1 MKKHLFIF
9 VGILVFSLIGSANA
23 VVVTFNDLSAGIEV
37 PDGYGGLE
45 WDQFDTMELPPSSGE
60 NIAYNAFNNPALVSS
75 SSLFDF
81 IGASFISLFD
91 DTNTLY
97 ITAYRE
103 GAEVFNQELALNN
116 LSFTAFQPLNW
127 TGIDALS
134 FMTEGFHFGMDNF
147 EYQPSA
153 PVPEPAT
160 LLLLGSGLI
169 GFARLRRKIQ
179 K

>member
-23 VVVTFNDLSAGIEV
+23 AVVTFNDV
-37 PDGYGGLE
+37 PGADVIPNGYGGLD
-45 WDQFDTMELPPSSGE
+45 WDQFSVMEVPPSSGE
-60 NIAYNAFNNPALVSS
+60 FIAYNTDNNPALVSS

-81 IGASFISLFD
+81 IGASFTSLFD
-91 DTNTLY
+91 ATNTLY
-97 ITAYRE
+97 ITGYRA
-103 GAEVFNQELALNN
+103 GAEVYYQELALND
-116 LSFTAFQPLNW
+116 LSFTLFQPLNW
-127 TGIDALS
+127 TGIDAMS

-153 PVPEPAT
+153 PVPEPST
-160 LLLLGSGLI
+160 LLLLGSGLV
-169 GFARLRRKIQ
+169 GLARMKRKFL

>member
-1 MKKHLFIF
+1 
-9 VGILVFSLIGSANA
+9 
-23 VVVTFNDLSAGIEV
+23 
-37 PDGYGGLE
+37 
-45 WDQFDTMELPPSSGE
+45 
-60 NIAYNAFNNPALVSS
+60 
-75 SSLFDF
+75 
-81 IGASFISLFD
+81 
-91 DTNTLY
+91 
-97 ITAYRE
+97 
-103 GAEVFNQELALNN
+103 LNN

>member
-1 MKKHLFIF
+1 
-9 VGILVFSLIGSANA
+9 
-23 VVVTFNDLSAGIEV
+23 
-37 PDGYGGLE
+37 
-45 WDQFDTMELPPSSGE
+45 MELPPSSGE